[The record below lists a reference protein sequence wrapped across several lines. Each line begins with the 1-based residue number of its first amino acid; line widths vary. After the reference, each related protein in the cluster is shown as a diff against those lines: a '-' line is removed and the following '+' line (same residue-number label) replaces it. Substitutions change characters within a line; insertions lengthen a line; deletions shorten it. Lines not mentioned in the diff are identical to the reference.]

1 MRSSLLPLSISL
13 VLEAAAGATKS
24 HTIFSF
30 NRTQTDIFMDSESC
44 TDKSQDERANK
55 SNVEPSLGPITPDSS
70 KESGDFPLFSSV
82 TLIKKLPRVLSFT
95 SKTNKSEDLFDNFS
109 SPRTPEDGVFD
120 PFAPGHEDNV
130 LAPRWSFGDD
140 AEFLSDE
147 EMFESVYESL
157 LEAIVLKQ
165 TEGALEEMSKLQ
177 RGSDDCTTPPAAPK
191 LTRIPDTCPGAPLKQ
206 KGKSR
211 IIDLGLC
218 RKLEF

>member
-1 MRSSLLPLSISL
+1 MRSSILPLSISL
-13 VLEAAAGATKS
+13 VLEGFRHGDPSGYTALLHSLTLSQPPPGATKS

-130 LAPRWSFGDD
+130 LAPRCKKYYDEARASVGCRLNFTSSSRALRKW
-140 AEFLSDE
+140 EFW
-147 EMFESVYESL
+147 
-157 LEAIVLKQ
+157 
-165 TEGALEEMSKLQ
+165 
-177 RGSDDCTTPPAAPK
+177 
-191 LTRIPDTCPGAPLKQ
+191 
-206 KGKSR
+206 
-211 IIDLGLC
+211 
-218 RKLEF
+218 

>member
-1 MRSSLLPLSISL
+1 
-13 VLEAAAGATKS
+13 
-24 HTIFSF
+24 
-30 NRTQTDIFMDSESC
+30 MDSESC

-82 TLIKKLPRVLSFT
+82 ALIKKLPRVLSFT

-130 LAPRWSFGDD
+130 LAPRCKKYYDEARASVGCRLNFTSSSRALRNGSFGDD

-177 RGSDDCTTPPAAPK
+177 WGSDDCTTPPAAPK